1 MEAKNNENNLKI
13 NKESFVTNNK
23 GDITQFY
30 EVIKKIGE
38 GAYGKIYKVKNKQ
51 SGDIRAMK
59 QITKSKIPDI
69 TKFQTEIKI
78 LSMVDHPNIV
88 RLFEVIEDDK
98 YFNLLQ
104 ELCTGGELFK
114 KSQTTQL
121 KEKEIAR
128 IFNQIMSAVAY
139 CHEKGIVHR
148 DLKLENILFASEEP
162 DSPIKIIDFGF
173 SVLMEKKQLLKT
185 EEKLPDS
192 SKDKDKKKDKNK
204 NKDKEK
210 NSEGNNNENN
220 NPKKFGFKR
229 MKSKVGT
236 LYYISPEIIKGNYD
250 EKCDIWACGV
260 ILYILLCG
268 YPPFSGNTDKE
279 VYNLITQIKYDFDK
293 DIWKNISKYAKE
305 LIKNMLTPAKN
316 RYTAKQVLTSKWF
329 EVKLKDTKDEKINY
343 ILDYRHIYKY
353 KTYNKFKQAIL
364 TFIASRLTSEESKQ
378 IQNIFCNMDEDKK
391 GFITFEDFR
400 KYIINE
406 YDIDDLVENEEEL
419 KKAFQSVDIDHNN
432 KIDYTEFLAANLDK
446 KIFLK
451 EEKLKEAFRA
461 FDIND
466 TGSIKK
472 EDIIRVLKLEN
483 LSDKNEIV
491 NSIIEEN
498 DFDKDGKI
506 NFKDFMHS
514 MEKESSIEQK

>member
-1 MEAKNNENNLKI
+1 MDNKNENDLKI
-13 NKESFVTNNK
+13 NKESFVTINK
-23 GDITQFY
+23 GDITVFY
-30 EVIKKIGE
+30 EIIKKIGE

-59 QITKSKIPDI
+59 QIIKSKITDI
-69 TKFQTEIKI
+69 AKFQTEIKI

-98 YFNLLQ
+98 YFNLIQ
-104 ELCTGGELFK
+104 ELCTGGELYK
-114 KSQTTQL
+114 KYQTTQL
-121 KEKEIAR
+121 KEKEIAI

-148 DLKLENILFASEEP
+148 DLKLENILFVSEDP

-173 SVLMEKKQLLKT
+173 SVLFDKKQN
-185 EEKLPDS
+185 
-192 SKDKDKKKDKNK
+192 SKND
-204 NKDKEK
+204 DKEK
-210 NSEGNNNENN
+210 NSDGNDI
-220 NPKKFGFKR
+220 KKFGFRR

-279 VYNLITQIKYDFDK
+279 VYNLITQVKYDFDK
-293 DIWKNISKYAKE
+293 EKWKNISKYARD

-316 RYTAKQVLTSKWF
+316 RYTAKQVLASKWL
-329 EVKLKDTKDEKINY
+329 EIKLKDSVDEKTHY
-343 ILDYRHIYKY
+343 ILDYKHINKF
-353 KTYNKFKQAIL
+353 KSFNKFKQVIL
-364 TFIASRLTSEESKQ
+364 TFIASRLSSEESKH
-378 IQNIFCNMDEDKK
+378 IRTIFSNIDEDKK

-419 KKAFQSVDIDHNN
+419 RKGFQSVDTDHNN

-451 EEKLKEAFRA
+451 EEKLKEAFRT

-466 TGSIKK
+466 SGAIKK

-483 LSDKNEIV
+483 LRDKNNIA
-491 NSIIEEN
+491 NAIIEEN

-506 NFKDFMHS
+506 NFKDFMCI
-514 MEKESSIEQK
+514 MQNNNNIEKK

>member
-1 MEAKNNENNLKI
+1 MEDKENEKIKI
-13 NKESFVTNNK
+13 NKESFVTINK

-69 TKFQTEIKI
+69 NKFQTEIKI
-78 LSMVDHPNIV
+78 LSLVDHPNIV

-104 ELCTGGELFK
+104 ELCTGGELYK
-114 KSQTTQL
+114 KSQTSQL
-121 KEKEIAR
+121 KEKEIAK

-162 DSPIKIIDFGF
+162 DSPIKLIDFGF
-173 SVLMEKKQLLKT
+173 SVIF
-185 EEKLPDS
+185 
-192 SKDKDKKKDKNK
+192 DK
-204 NKDKEK
+204 
-210 NSEGNNNENN
+210 NENN
-220 NPKKFGFKR
+220 KEKTTDGSEFKKLGLRR

-260 ILYILLCG
+260 ILYILICG

-279 VYNLITQIKYDFDK
+279 VYNLITQVKYDFDK
-293 DIWKNISKYAKE
+293 EIWKNISKYAKE

-316 RYTAKQVLTSKWF
+316 RYTAKQVLACKWL
-329 EVKLKDTKDEKINY
+329 EVKLKDKDEKIKY
-343 ILDYRHIYKY
+343 ILDYRHIHKY

-364 TFIASRLTSEESKQ
+364 TFIASRLTSEESKE
-378 IQNIFCNMDEDKK
+378 IQNIFCNMDENKR

-406 YDIDDLVENEEEL
+406 YDIDDLVENEQEL
-419 KKAFQSVDIDHNN
+419 RNAFHSVDVDHNN

-446 KIFLK
+446 KIYLK
-451 EEKLKEAFRA
+451 EEKLKEAFRT
-461 FDIND
+461 FDRND
-466 TGSIKK
+466 TGAIKK
-472 EDIIRVLKLEN
+472 EDIIRVLKLDKFP
-483 LSDKNEIV
+483 DKNEIA
-491 NSIIEEN
+491 NDIIDKN

-506 NFKDFMHS
+506 NFKDFLNAMQ
-514 MEKESSIEQK
+514 KDISS

>member
-1 MEAKNNENNLKI
+1 MELKNNDKNLKI
-13 NKESFVTNNK
+13 NKESFITINK

-30 EVIKKIGE
+30 QVIKKIGE

-69 TKFQTEIKI
+69 TKFQTEIQI

-104 ELCTGGELFK
+104 ELCTGGELYK
-114 KSQTTQL
+114 KYQTTQL
-121 KEKEIAR
+121 KEKEIAK

-148 DLKLENILFASEEP
+148 DLKLENILFASEDP

-173 SVLMEKKQLLKT
+173 SVLLGKKPTIKN
-185 EEKLPDS
+185 EEKE
-192 SKDKDKKKDKNK
+192 K
-204 NKDKEK
+204 K
-210 NSEGNNNENN
+210 NSEGNND
-220 NPKKFGFKR
+220 PKKFGFKR
-229 MKSKVGT
+229 LKSKVGT

-260 ILYILLCG
+260 ILYILLTG
-268 YPPFSGNTDKE
+268 NPPFSGNTDKE

-293 DIWKNISKYAKE
+293 EKWKNISKYARD

-316 RYTAKQVLTSKWF
+316 RYTAKQVLASKWF
-329 EVKLKDTKDEKINY
+329 EVKLKNENVKNID
-343 ILDYRHIYKY
+343 ILDYRHINKY

-364 TFIASRLTSEESKQ
+364 TFIASRLSSEESKKM
-378 IQNIFCNMDEDKK
+378 QNIFFNIDEDKK

-406 YDIDDLVENEEEL
+406 YDIDDLIENEEEL
-419 KKAFQSVDIDHNN
+419 RKGFQSVDIDHNN
-432 KIDYTEFLAANLDK
+432 KIDYTEFLAANLDE

-451 EEKLKEAFRA
+451 EDKLKEAFRT

-466 TGSIKK
+466 TGAIKK

-483 LSDKNEIV
+483 LPDKNEIA
-491 NSIIEEN
+491 NSIIKEN

-506 NFKDFMHS
+506 NFKDFLSAMHNNS
-514 MEKESSIEQK
+514 KEQKQK

>member
-1 MEAKNNENNLKI
+1 MEEENNKNKHIKI
-13 NKESFVTNNK
+13 NKESFVTINK

-38 GAYGKIYKVKNKQ
+38 GSYGKIYRVKNKQ

-59 QITKSKIPDI
+59 QIMKSKIPNI
-69 TKFQTEIKI
+69 EKFQNEIKI

-104 ELCTGGELFK
+104 ELCTGGELLEK
-114 KSQTTQL
+114 MQRTQL
-121 KEKEIAR
+121 KEKQIAK

-139 CHEKGIVHR
+139 CHEKGIAHR
-148 DLKLENILFASEEP
+148 DLKLENILFASEAP

-173 SVLMEKKQLLKT
+173 SVLLGK
-185 EEKLPDS
+185 
-192 SKDKDKKKDKNK
+192 KDKDQDSN
-204 NKDKEK
+204 DL
-210 NSEGNNNENN
+210 
-220 NPKKFGFKR
+220 KKFGFKR

-268 YPPFSGNTDKE
+268 YPPFTGNSDKE
-279 VYNLITQIKYDFDK
+279 VYNIISQVKYDFNK
-293 DIWKNISKYAKE
+293 PAWKNVSKYAKE

-316 RYTAKQVLTSKWF
+316 RYTAIQVLNSKWF
-329 EVKLKDTKDEKINY
+329 EVKLKDVDEKIKY
-343 ILDYRHIYKY
+343 YLDYKHLSKY

-364 TFIASRLTSEESKQ
+364 TFIASRLNSEESKK
-378 IQNIFCNMDEDKK
+378 IRNIFCNMDEDKK
-391 GFITFEDFR
+391 GFITLEDFT

-406 YDIDDLVENEEEL
+406 CSIDLFLTDDEEL
-419 KKAFQSVDIDHNN
+419 KKAFQSVDIGDNN
-432 KIDYTEFLAANLDK
+432 KIDYTEFLAANLDES
-446 KIFLK
+446 IYLK
-451 EEKLKEAFRA
+451 QEKLKEAFRA

-466 TGSIKK
+466 TGAIKK
-472 EDIIRVLKLEN
+472 EDIIRVLKLDN
-483 LSDKNEIV
+483 LEDKNKIV

-506 NFKDFMHS
+506 NFQDFMKI
-514 MEKESSIEQK
+514 MENKRDITDS

>member
-1 MEAKNNENNLKI
+1 MELKNNDKNLKI
-13 NKESFVTNNK
+13 NKESFITINK
-23 GDITQFY
+23 GDIKQFY
-30 EVIKKIGE
+30 QVIKKIGE

-69 TKFQTEIKI
+69 TKFQTEIQI

-104 ELCTGGELFK
+104 ELCTGGELYK
-114 KSQTTQL
+114 KYQTTQL
-121 KEKEIAR
+121 KEKEIAK

-148 DLKLENILFASEEP
+148 DLKLENILFASEDP

-173 SVLMEKKQLLKT
+173 SVLLGKKPTIKN
-185 EEKLPDS
+185 EEKE
-192 SKDKDKKKDKNK
+192 K
-204 NKDKEK
+204 K
-210 NSEGNNNENN
+210 NSEGNND
-220 NPKKFGFKR
+220 PKKFGFKR
-229 MKSKVGT
+229 LKSKVGT

-260 ILYILLCG
+260 ILYILLTG
-268 YPPFSGNTDKE
+268 NPPFSGNTDKE

-293 DIWKNISKYAKE
+293 EKWKNISKYARD

-316 RYTAKQVLTSKWF
+316 RYTAKQVLASKWF
-329 EVKLKDTKDEKINY
+329 EVKLKNENDKNID
-343 ILDYRHIYKY
+343 ILDYRHINKY

-364 TFIASRLTSEESKQ
+364 TFIASRLSSEESKKM
-378 IQNIFCNMDEDKK
+378 QNIFFNIDEDKK

-406 YDIDDLVENEEEL
+406 YDIDDLIENEEEL
-419 KKAFQSVDIDHNN
+419 RKGFQSVDIDHNN
-432 KIDYTEFLAANLDK
+432 KIDYTEFLAANLDE

-451 EEKLKEAFRA
+451 EDKLKEAFRT

-466 TGSIKK
+466 TGVIKK

-483 LSDKNEIV
+483 LPDKNEIA
-491 NSIIEEN
+491 NSIIKEN

-506 NFKDFMHS
+506 NFKDFLSAMHNNS
-514 MEKESSIEQK
+514 KEQKQK

>member
-1 MEAKNNENNLKI
+1 MEEENNKNNHIKI
-13 NKESFVTNNK
+13 NKESFVTIIK

-38 GAYGKIYKVKNKQ
+38 GSYGKIYKVKNKQ

-59 QITKSKIPDI
+59 QIMKSKIPNI
-69 TKFQTEIKI
+69 EKFQNEIKI

-104 ELCTGGELFK
+104 ELCTGGELLEK
-114 KSQTTQL
+114 MQRTQL
-121 KEKEIAR
+121 KEKQIAK

-139 CHEKGIVHR
+139 CHEKGIAHR
-148 DLKLENILFASEEP
+148 DLKLENILFASEAP

-173 SVLMEKKQLLKT
+173 SVLLGK
-185 EEKLPDS
+185 
-192 SKDKDKKKDKNK
+192 KDKDKDSN
-204 NKDKEK
+204 DL
-210 NSEGNNNENN
+210 
-220 NPKKFGFKR
+220 KKFGFKR

-268 YPPFSGNTDKE
+268 YPPFSGNSDKE
-279 VYNLITQIKYDFDK
+279 VYNIISQVKYDFNK
-293 DIWKNISKYAKE
+293 PAWKNVSKYAKE

-316 RYTAKQVLTSKWF
+316 RYTAIQVLNSKWF
-329 EVKLKDTKDEKINY
+329 EVKLKDVDEKIKY
-343 ILDYRHIYKY
+343 YLDYKHLSKY

-364 TFIASRLTSEESKQ
+364 TFIASRLNSEESKK
-378 IQNIFCNMDEDKK
+378 IRNIFCNMDEDKK
-391 GFITFEDFR
+391 GFITLEDFT

-406 YDIDDLVENEEEL
+406 CSIDLFLTDDEEL
-419 KKAFQSVDIDHNN
+419 KKAFQSVDIGHNN
-432 KIDYTEFLAANLDK
+432 KIDYTEFLAANLDES
-446 KIFLK
+446 IYLK
-451 EEKLKEAFRA
+451 QEKLKEAFRT

-466 TGSIKK
+466 TGAIKK
-472 EDIIRVLKLEN
+472 EDIIRVLKLDN
-483 LSDKNEIV
+483 LEDKNKIV

-506 NFKDFMHS
+506 NFQDFMKI
-514 MEKESSIEQK
+514 MENKRDITDS